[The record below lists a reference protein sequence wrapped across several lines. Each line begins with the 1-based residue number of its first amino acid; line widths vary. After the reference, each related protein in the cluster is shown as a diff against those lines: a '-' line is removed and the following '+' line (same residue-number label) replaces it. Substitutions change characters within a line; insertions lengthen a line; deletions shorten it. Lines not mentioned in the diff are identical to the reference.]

1 MINGDEDTFVFK
13 HYPRLNQMNACPGT
27 GNTRVFIR
35 ISTNILQSAD
45 KLGPPCLFEV
55 AVQDLF
61 SEKHKYQKYYMK
73 GFTSQISPPI
83 TIKWGAKQIKN
94 K

>member
-1 MINGDEDTFVFK
+1 MCLGKIKLQVKETEAEPKRWMINGYEDTFVFK
-13 HYPRLNQMNACPGT
+13 HYPMLNQMNACPGT
-27 GNTRVFIR
+27 GNTRVFIH

-61 SEKHKYQKYYMK
+61 S
-73 GFTSQISPPI
+73 
-83 TIKWGAKQIKN
+83 
-94 K
+94 